1 MTLAA
6 AATLFAVMAALAALP
21 SSSVALVVLRSAS
34 LGARSGIA
42 AAFGI
47 AFADLVFVALA
58 VAGMTALSEIM
69 GSLFTGLRYLGALYI
84 IWCGIGLIRNG
95 RSAESWQMPHR
106 WGGTGASFV
115 AGFILT
121 LGDVKA
127 ILFYAA
133 LFPVFID
140 IPALDASDL
149 AVIAAITIV
158 AVGGVKTAYAVAAR
172 PIAKKMGT
180 LPLAKPARVVCGGLM
195 VGIGG
200 YLIVKP

>member
-1 MTLAA
+1 
-6 AATLFAVMAALAALP
+6 MAALAALP

-34 LGARSGIA
+34 LGVRSGIA

-69 GSLFTGLRYLGALYI
+69 GSLFAGLRYLGAIYL
-84 IWCGIGLIRNG
+84 IWCGIGLIRSNA
-95 RSAESWQMPHR
+95 STSWQMPHC
-106 WGGTGASFV
+106 WGGSGASFL

-140 IPALDASDL
+140 IPTLDALDL
-149 AVIAAITIV
+149 GVIAAITLV
-158 AVGGVKTAYAVAAR
+158 AVGGVKIAYAMAAR
-172 PIAKKMGT
+172 SIAEKVGM
-180 LPLAKPARVVCGGLM
+180 LPLARPARVACGGVM

-200 YLIVKP
+200 YLMVKP